1 MDTARPRRRHEL
13 ITARH
18 LWVAAAITVVA
29 VVVASPVSCSAGSDD
44 VRPSCDTVLGY
55 RTPLSDG
62 FLTAA
67 LVLLVVLV
75 AAALR
80 LRRRQRP

>member
-1 MDTARPRRRHEL
+1 MDNGRPRRRQGL
-13 ITARH
+13 IAARQ

-29 VVVASPVSCSAGSDD
+29 VVVAAPVSCSASSDD